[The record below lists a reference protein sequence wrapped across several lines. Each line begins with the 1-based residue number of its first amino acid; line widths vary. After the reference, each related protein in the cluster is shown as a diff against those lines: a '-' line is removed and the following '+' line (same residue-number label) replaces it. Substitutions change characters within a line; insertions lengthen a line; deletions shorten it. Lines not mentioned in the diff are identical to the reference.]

1 MENSP
6 PLAAARAPIQ
16 WRSLILLCLIWSGLV
31 VTEQISYGILSGTCR
46 QFTQDIAV
54 IGFILG
60 LNRLFGFIAN
70 PIVGLISDKIWTP
83 FGRRAVFLITGAPI
97 VAIALL
103 LIPSAGSLWHLIGL
117 VVMYQFFQD
126 VLWGSDHPLIADLI
140 PVEQRSLAAGLMM
153 ASSQGVGYLFNQ
165 YGMGVIAKNHGEN
178 TLYYFA
184 AAAQIALVC
193 LPAFFLREVK
203 RPLPPKTP
211 FQPLARFDEH
221 PLALR
226 YAFMHRLA
234 HLFKQIK
241 SPALQRP
248 AHIAAIVIFAVAR
261 YITDITS
268 HPILRRF
275 ALLAFC
281 SACFTTISLQYFR
294 DFATTTLKI
303 PVHVFG
309 PASSI
314 MSLIILFGA
323 IPFGILV
330 EKYLPKQRVMVGGYI
345 IALAACLYS
354 YFAQDADD
362 IRLMAIGFACGQ
374 LVLNVTQKPFFTEYV
389 PRDLIGQ
396 ISGAYNIC
404 YAAGAYVGTV
414 GTGLAIRYLFD
425 HDLRMMWPLAS
436 FFALLS
442 ILIAATIPD
451 VRYQQRK
458 TGHTAPPIP

>member
-1 MENSP
+1 MSSPFSAP
-6 PLAAARAPIQ
+6 PLPASRPPIQ
-16 WRSLILLCLIWSGLV
+16 WRSLFLLSLIWSGLV
-31 VTEQISYGILSGTCR
+31 VTEQISYNILSGTCR

-70 PIVGLISDKIWTP
+70 PIVGVLSDKIWTP
-83 FGRRAVFLITGAPI
+83 LGRRAVFLITGAPA
-97 VAIALL
+97 VALALW

-140 PVEQRSLAAGLMM
+140 PVQQRSLAAGLMM
-153 ASSQGVGYLFNQ
+153 ASSQGVSFLFNQ
-165 YGMGVIAKNHGEN
+165 YGMGVIAKQHGEH
-178 TLYYFA
+178 TLYYIA
-184 AAAQIALVC
+184 AAIQIALVC
-193 LPAFFLREVK
+193 LPAFFLRETKTTPVE
-203 RPLPPKTP
+203 RP
-211 FQPLARFDEH
+211 PLSVR
-221 PLALR
+221 
-226 YAFMHRLA
+226 
-234 HLFKQIK
+234 
-241 SPALQRP
+241 
-248 AHIAAIVIFAVAR
+248 R

-268 HPILRRF
+268 NPILRRF

-281 SACFTTISLQYFR
+281 SACFTTICLQFFR

-303 PVHVFG
+303 PLHVFG

-323 IPFGILV
+323 IPFGIIV
-330 EKYLPKQRVMVGGYI
+330 EKYLPKQRVMVAGYI
-345 IALAACLYS
+345 VALAACLYS
-354 YFAQDADD
+354 YFAHDAED
-362 IRLMAIGFACGQ
+362 IRIMAIGFAFGQ

-414 GTGLAIRYLFD
+414 GTGIVIRYLFNS
-425 HDLRMMWPLAS
+425 DLRMIWPIAAL
-436 FFALLS
+436 FAVLS
-442 ILIAATIPD
+442 IFIAATIPD

-458 TGHTAPPIP
+458 SGQTVPPL